1 VVMGAAGGVGGY
13 AVQMAMARGA
23 RVIATVRGDVDASEA
38 HRLGAEDVYD
48 VDAIDAVHA
57 LRESHPDGVDAV
69 LDIVNGPAGIK
80 RDAEF
85 LKRGGRLVSTTF
97 TADVDWFA
105 ERKISAYNI
114 VGHTTPFGGTP
125 NPRQSPQG
133 LDEIARMLAAGTIA
147 SRIRTTVQLGDAP
160 TLLTTLRTGGLRGK
174 AVIRLH

>member
-1 VVMGAAGGVGGY
+1 M
-13 AVQMAMARGA
+13 
-23 RVIATVRGDVDASEA
+23 

-48 VDAIDAVHA
+48 VDAVDAVDA

-133 LDEIARMLAAGTIA
+133 LDEIARMLAAGTIT

-174 AVIRLH
+174 AVVRLH